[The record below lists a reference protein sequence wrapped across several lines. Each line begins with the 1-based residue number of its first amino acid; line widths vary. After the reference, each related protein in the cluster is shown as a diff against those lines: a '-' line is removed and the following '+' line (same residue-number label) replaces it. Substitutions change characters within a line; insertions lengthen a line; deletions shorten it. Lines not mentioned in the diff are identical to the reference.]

1 MRRHF
6 LKSGLAAAMAYAT
19 GLPSG
24 NVFAATHPI
33 RIGLTPVF
41 LVQRAGLLNR
51 WNEYLS
57 QRIRRPVNFVLRQSY
72 QEITTLLL
80 SGQLDAAWICEYPY
94 ACMEKELRLLT
105 TPFYQGKPLY
115 RVYLIVPQDDKHT
128 RSILDLKGRLFAFSD
143 PNSLAGYQLPRYW
156 LHMLGVDPDHFFE
169 RTIITWAHRNS
180 VQAVADRL
188 VDGAAVDGYV
198 WDMLSR
204 FSPEITQKTR
214 IVLRSELYGFPPMV
228 TPIGLPEREA
238 TQIRGALNGMNTDPN
253 GQEILSTLG
262 LQRFETVSPAV
273 YGDVRKIATVMG
285 C

>member
-6 LKSGLAAAMAYAT
+6 LKSGLTAAMVYAT
-19 GLPSG
+19 GFPNRNAL
-24 NVFAATHPI
+24 ATTRPI
-33 RIGLTPVF
+33 RVGLTSVF

-51 WNEYLS
+51 WNEYLN
-57 QRIRRPVNFVLRQSY
+57 QRIGRPVSFVLRQSY

-94 ACMEKELRLLT
+94 ACLEKQLRLLT
-105 TPFYQGKPLY
+105 TPFYQQKPLY
-115 RVYLIVPQDDKHT
+115 PVYLIVPQDDQHT
-128 RSILDLKGRLFAFSD
+128 QSIIDLKGRLFAFSD

-156 LHMLGVDPDHFFE
+156 LHMQGVDPDHFFE

-188 VDGAAVDGYV
+188 VDGATVDGYV

-204 FSPEITQKTR
+204 FSSEITQKTR
-214 IVLRSELYGFPPMV
+214 IVLRSKLYGFPPLV

-238 TQIRGALNGMNTDPN
+238 TQIRAALNGMNTDPI
-253 GQEILSTLG
+253 GQQILSMFG
-262 LQRFETVSPAV
+262 LERFETVSPAI
-273 YGDVRKIATVMG
+273 YDDVRSIASVMG